1 MLILVI
7 SHPVSYGASYSMY
20 FVWEKQTAKPFF
32 INRCVVMVCV
42 WQPFWFWHLLIFHVS
57 SSNASSF
64 PQDNTTTFQT
74 KGFPIDFSRIIALFV
89 YFFWIQPGVPNDN
102 PNDNET
108 ITKKSQNPYRPDT
121 GPFAHWKPVFLGAC
135 CSSKMS
141 KQAQDMAGLR
151 CFLNELLQ
159 HETEGGQLIA
169 EAQEAVPGKAQP
181 GKKRWND
188 QTQQAIT
195 VPQRMQKHEALL
207 PEGADARF
215 GSIDLQSLIDRK
227 KKTIEKRKQRL
238 DRKRTLQNA
247 SESGST
253 SGTTDSSSD
262 TSDSSDWK
270 KRLRSTWKWEEV
282 FDSLLFTIRIPWNMQ
297 GIRTWWPKTWKTI
310 IHSSKI
316 DDIQLDNKYW
326 PWPI

>member
-1 MLILVI
+1 M
-7 SHPVSYGASYSMY
+7 
-20 FVWEKQTAKPFF
+20 
-32 INRCVVMVCV
+32 
-42 WQPFWFWHLLIFHVS
+42 
-57 SSNASSF
+57 F
-64 PQDNTTTFQT
+64 PQWVVATWDRRGTIDCRGTRGCTRESTARQEDGMTRRSRRLLCHSECRST
-74 KGFPIDFSRIIALFV
+74 KHYCLKVLMHALEV
-89 YFFWIQPGVPNDN
+89 SI
-102 PNDNET
+102 
-108 ITKKSQNPYRPDT
+108 YRVWST
-121 GPFAHWKPVFLGAC
+121 
-135 CSSKMS
+135 
-141 KQAQDMAGLR
+141 
-151 CFLNELLQ
+151 
-159 HETEGGQLIA
+159 
-169 EAQEAVPGKAQP
+169 
-181 GKKRWND
+181 
-188 QTQQAIT
+188 
-195 VPQRMQKHEALL
+195 
-207 PEGADARF
+207 AR
-215 GSIDLQSLIDRK
+215 

-326 PWPI
+326 PWPIWFMVQITPISLSHMLHVWYIYLQHWVIFGRMLVNTQAPWSIWVWFMVDILTYPLVN

>member
-121 GPFAHWKPVFLGAC
+121 GPFARWKPVFLGAC

-151 CFLNELLQ
+151 WFPQWVVATWDRRGTIDCRGTRGCARESTARQEEMEWPDAAGDYCATAN
-159 HETEGGQLIA
+159 A
-169 EAQEAVPGKAQP
+169 EA
-181 GKKRWND
+181 
-188 QTQQAIT
+188 
-195 VPQRMQKHEALL
+195 
-207 PEGADARF
+207 
-215 GSIDLQSLIDRK
+215 
-227 KKTIEKRKQRL
+227 
-238 DRKRTLQNA
+238 
-247 SESGST
+247 
-253 SGTTDSSSD
+253 
-262 TSDSSDWK
+262 
-270 KRLRSTWKWEEV
+270 RSTIAWRCWCTLWKYRSTESDRPQEKNNREEKA
-282 FDSLLFTIRIPWNMQ
+282 
-297 GIRTWWPKTWKTI
+297 KTR
-310 IHSSKI
+310 SKE
-316 DDIQLDNKYW
+316 NFAKC
-326 PWPI
+326 

>member
-121 GPFAHWKPVFLGAC
+121 GPFARWKPVLLGAC

-181 GKKRWND
+181 GKKMEWPDAAGDYCATANAEARS
-188 QTQQAIT
+188 AIAW
-195 VPQRMQKHEALL
+195 RCWC
-207 PEGADARF
+207 
-215 GSIDLQSLIDRK
+215 
-227 KKTIEKRKQRL
+227 
-238 DRKRTLQNA
+238 TL
-247 SESGST
+247 
-253 SGTTDSSSD
+253 
-262 TSDSSDWK
+262 WK
-270 KRLRSTWKWEEV
+270 YRSTESDRPQEKKQSRRE
-282 FDSLLFTIRIPWNMQ
+282 
-297 GIRTWWPKTWKTI
+297 
-310 IHSSKI
+310 SK
-316 DDIQLDNKYW
+316 D
-326 PWPI
+326 